1 MFLIVKRLRSNVLII
16 VNIFIS
22 FILVLMILALFL
34 HLAPVSFDAGA
45 CAGGY
50 KTHLV
55 NIEMET
61 LNRLIDV
68 SRQLPLDNSSSIT
81 LDPQELAT
89 NMTWEDRLIRT
100 KAVVNI
106 RGREFVVYF
115 EGKRYWIE
123 KYKWKISRIVSEVP
137 TKI

>member
-1 MFLIVKRLRSNVLII
+1 MFLIVRRLRSNPLLV
-16 VNIFIS
+16 VSIFIF
-22 FILVLMILALFL
+22 FIVVLMIMAVLQ

-55 NIEMET
+55 NMEIDT
-61 LNRLIDV
+61 FNRLIAV
-68 SRQLPLDNSSSIT
+68 SRQLPLDSSTSTT
-81 LDPQELAT
+81 LDTQELAT
-89 NMTWEDRLIRT
+89 NMTWEGRVIRT

-106 RGREFVVYF
+106 RGRQFEVYF

-123 KYKWKISRIVSEVP
+123 KYKWKITRIVSEVP